1 MAVSVSDITGL
12 KNKKVYNTSNE
23 QIVLT
28 KDYEKIIHSPEYT
41 ILGFLNGYMYA
52 SKGIYLAKCTTDGE
66 SIAEIKIELKHATF
80 SQGSSFF
87 YAWIDNILYK
97 ITENIEIEWSK
108 EFQDDIQS
116 AVMDVKG
123 SVYVVFKSGRNI
135 YKYLDD
141 GSELAYIDGSDDPS
155 KDVKLFNVF
164 VSKGAGW
171 LYAIGTEYWD
181 YDNKAL
187 SFIDKYNVRTWE
199 RIERIELCSNT
210 NVSEDDL
217 MYHYDTFFVLGDYI
231 YLYAMQYIS
240 KIHIKAIEYWKYMAG
255 YNAATNTHDTIG
267 HIEFSDNPKNEYLY
281 FVEDLYSS
289 NGHAFGK
296 FTLQGNLMWKITLT
310 DSIDEV
316 DFKLCIYE
324 NKMYVSNRSL
334 VQAKKGYILS
344 LNDEQV
350 LFRTRNGHLVEIVDV
365 NDDELFSPDNYY
377 GMYLLADTI
386 KEGIPKIIYHPLRHD
401 DGDIINENGEVLLL
415 PEENFKYTD
424 PDNYDYKYLLCS
436 NYNVNANDFSI
447 IFAKNYR
454 PVITRLKNVI
464 KTKQPYLPDR
474 IHEFIL
480 NMQGNR
486 IDTMQDYDLIRRR
499 FTYSYDRYLLADRN
513 MFNTDIITKDLGLTI
528 ITKAKGYHIVMKRR
542 NVYTYLLSRYD
553 DINLLESWLIENGVT
568 MTSLPGHI
576 QDLIHHTFD
585 AIQDIQMAGT
595 PVQYD
600 IQPFKQHEYMFDGAK
615 FYNNTWGTQIFS
627 CTNLPYDKRRCVKEA
642 YIDSVANMVA
652 NQEIRPFLIFLNG
665 KAIPWS
671 DITIVRDWSYSY
683 LIIDN
688 TDPYESDL
696 SCIVFPCDIRYGEDN
711 DCLPEDVCDTHFYFD
726 SEGKL
731 TSDRTKVAIRM
742 EVIDKNIV
750 GGTSDYS
757 KGYIE
762 VDNNYMQRASERNIF
777 VFEDNLLFPDSRYYF
792 QDHNKDIFTYLR
804 DTDNAI
810 FKTFYWIKA
819 NDYYGIMYKIPN
831 GDYTKTERIK
841 QAKNNTASVTD
852 SFNSPFNY
860 HMWRSKTWEENVAQA
875 VAYIMQ
881 YDMSLL
887 VQYYKEQ
894 SHIQSYTFNGEYL
907 INRVPKDGG
916 WLIMPRSRRNSYDD
930 YIMVFRNHHLYEY
943 YKEIQYD
950 THNFKIP
957 IFNHVG
963 RDDIIE
969 IIHFKEVDNRYYH
982 LTISSDKRSDYLPE
996 GLRYD
1001 NFLLFANSPSGKQF
1015 YDRFS
1020 VERGVQYDVEFAYK
1034 NNFDE
1039 TTGKYISTDFKLS
1052 DEYYIDKP
1060 INIASKRQFRHMYY
1074 NIFYDRDEV
1083 NLDPSFRFCHDKTK
1097 YMIFK
1102 NWDLLLQDDWDLII
1116 PTNET
1121 PAMYITLKFKE
1132 QLLEGDEI
1140 EIFYLPMSYDEID
1153 ITNQIDWNM
1162 YNQVGDINIDM
1173 STLGYQFDKDLFW
1186 LAYSGKKINY
1196 DIIENINNHRC
1207 RITAD
1212 PLVEDPELPTD
1223 TDGTWPPSGTR
1234 QNNNKMYLY
1243 RFIQPDQL
1251 LGKLYSYSDKWSD
1264 ATDALSVKD
1273 YETLLTK
1280 HING

>member
-199 RIERIELCSNT
+199 RIERMELCSNT
-210 NVSEDDL
+210 NVLEDDL

-240 KIHIKAIEYWKYMAG
+240 KINIKAIEYWKYMAG

-415 PEENFKYTD
+415 PEENFKYTN

-600 IQPFKQHEYMFDGAK
+600 IQPFKQHEYMFDGTE

-627 CTNLPYDKRRCVKEA
+627 CTNLPYDKRKCVKEA

-726 SEGKL
+726 NEGKL

-804 DTDNAI
+804 DTDTAI

-1140 EIFYLPMSYDEID
+1140 EIFYLPMSYNEID

-1186 LAYSGKKINY
+1186 LAYNGKKINY

-1264 ATDALSVKD
+1264 ATDTLSVKD

>member
-97 ITENIEIEWSK
+97 ITENIEIGWSK

-187 SFIDKYNVRTWE
+187 SFIDKYNIRTWE

-210 NVSEDDL
+210 TVSEDDL

-240 KIHIKAIEYWKYMAG
+240 KINIKAIEYWKYMAG

-296 FTLQGNLMWKITLT
+296 FTLQGNLMWKVTLT

-731 TSDRTKVAIRM
+731 TSDRSKVAIRM

-1186 LAYSGKKINY
+1186 LAYNGKKINY

-1251 LGKLYSYSDKWSD
+1251 LSKLYSYSDKWSD

>member
-116 AVMDVKG
+116 AVMDAKG

-181 YDNKAL
+181 HDNKAL

-240 KIHIKAIEYWKYMAG
+240 KINIKAIEYWKYMAG

-683 LIIDN
+683 LIIEN

-731 TSDRTKVAIRM
+731 TSDRSKVAIRV

-804 DTDNAI
+804 DTDTAI

-1186 LAYSGKKINY
+1186 LAYNGKKINY

-1251 LGKLYSYSDKWSD
+1251 LSKLYSYSDKWSD

>member
-240 KIHIKAIEYWKYMAG
+240 KINIKAIEYWKYMAG

-281 FVEDLYSS
+281 FVEDLYNS

-454 PVITRLKNVI
+454 PVMTRLKNVI

-688 TDPYESDL
+688 TDPNESDL

-731 TSDRTKVAIRM
+731 TSDRSKVAIRV

-804 DTDNAI
+804 DTDTAI

-1186 LAYSGKKINY
+1186 LAYNGKKINY

>member
-217 MYHYDTFFVLGDYI
+217 MYHYDTLFVLGDYI

-240 KIHIKAIEYWKYMAG
+240 KINIKAIEYWKYMAG

-454 PVITRLKNVI
+454 PVMTRLKNVI

-731 TSDRTKVAIRM
+731 TSDRSKVAIRV

-841 QAKNNTASVTD
+841 QAKNNTASVTN

-996 GLRYD
+996 GLRYN

-1034 NNFDE
+1034 NNFDK

-1186 LAYSGKKINY
+1186 LAYNGKKINY

>member
-240 KIHIKAIEYWKYMAG
+240 KINIKAIEYWKYMAG

-401 DGDIINENGEVLLL
+401 DGDIINEDGEVLLL

-447 IFAKNYR
+447 IFAKNYK

-731 TSDRTKVAIRM
+731 TSDKTKIAIRM
-742 EVIDKNIV
+742 EIIDKNIV

-804 DTDNAI
+804 DTDNAV

-1186 LAYSGKKINY
+1186 LAYNGKKINY

-1251 LGKLYSYSDKWSD
+1251 LSKLYSYSDKWSD

>member
-171 LYAIGTEYWD
+171 FYAIGTEYWD

-240 KIHIKAIEYWKYMAG
+240 KINIKAIEYWKYMAG

-454 PVITRLKNVI
+454 PVMTRLKNVI

-688 TDPYESDL
+688 TDPNESDL

-711 DCLPEDVCDTHFYFD
+711 DCLPEDICDTHFYFD

-731 TSDRTKVAIRM
+731 TSDRSKVAIRV

-804 DTDNAI
+804 DTDTAI

-1102 NWDLLLQDDWDLII
+1102 NWDLLLQDDWDLFI

-1186 LAYSGKKINY
+1186 LAYNGKKINY